1 MNWNDKYRPKTFDQ
15 LTGDQEIYQSIKSMV
30 LSEDIPHLLLYGSP
44 GSGKTTIAEVI
55 CRVICGSY
63 PHNNFIEINA
73 SDDRGI
79 DKIRLIVQR
88 ATRNM
93 SIDGGT
99 KIVFFD
105 ECDGLTRDA
114 QELLRRPIEKSRDV
128 LFIFACNDVAQIIP
142 AIKSRCAQ
150 YHFDLTK
157 DHIIQRLKRIVTNE
171 GLELEDFVYDN
182 IAQKASITPKGQISP
197 SYDMRAAINELQ
209 KRVALFNLYDSD
221 QKVAEYLRKV
231 TATGQ

>member
-1 MNWNDKYRPKTFDQ
+1 MNWNDRYRPKTFDE
-15 LTGDQEIYQSIKSMV
+15 LTGDREIHQSIRAMV
-30 LSEDIPHLLLYGSP
+30 MSADIPHLLFYGAP
-44 GSGKTTIAEVI
+44 GSGKTTMAEVI
-55 CRVICGSY
+55 CRIICGEY
-63 PHNNFIEINA
+63 PHPNFIEINA

-79 DKIRLIVQR
+79 DKIRNIVQR

-93 SIDGGT
+93 SLDGGV

-128 LFIFACNDVAQIIP
+128 LFIFACNDMVQVIP

-150 YHFDLTK
+150 YNFDLTK
-157 DHIIQRLKRIVTNE
+157 EHIIQRLKHIVTAE
-171 GLELEDFVYDN
+171 GLELDDFVYDE

-197 SYDMRAAINELQ
+197 SYDMRTAINELQ
-209 KRVALFNLYDSD
+209 KRVALFNLHDSD
-221 QKVAEYLRKV
+221 QQVAEYLKKV
-231 TATGQ
+231 IATN

>member
-30 LSEDIPHLLLYGSP
+30 LSEDIPHLLLHGAP
-44 GSGKTTIAEVI
+44 GSGKTTMAEVI
-55 CRVICGSY
+55 CRVICGEY
-63 PHNNFIEINA
+63 PHPDFIEINA

-79 DKIRLIVQR
+79 DKIRQIVQR

-93 SIDGGT
+93 SLTGGT

-105 ECDGLTRDA
+105 ECDGLTKDA
-114 QELLRRPIEKSRDV
+114 QELLRRPIEKSREV
-128 LFIFACNDVAQIIP
+128 LFIFSCNDISQIIP

-150 YHFDLTK
+150 YHIDLTK
-157 DHIIQRLKRIVTNE
+157 EHVVQRLKQIVDAE
-171 GLELEDFVYDN
+171 GLELDKEVYDD
-182 IAQKASITPKGQISP
+182 IAQKAAITLKGQISP

-209 KRVALFNLYDSD
+209 KRVALFNLHDSD